1 MSFLFGLAFAL
12 YAGMALFI
20 DFLLQITCF
29 VSLLSLDTVRQSENR
44 YDVLCFLR
52 GSKKD
57 MPLVQKEG
65 VLYKF
70 FKYIY
75 TPFLMK
81 KWTRIGV
88 MIVFF
93 GWLCSSIAV
102 APHIDI
108 GLDQELSMPEDSFVL
123 KYFRYLKSYLSIGPP
138 VYFVLKNGLKFE
150 NTFDQNL
157 VCGGVNCKS
166 ESLST
171 QIYIASKIPE
181 SSYIA
186 RPASSWLDD
195 YFDWSQI
202 KGCCKKNA
210 NEDFCPHS
218 KTSCKNCN
226 ISLAANQRPYP
237 KEFKTYVSFFLQDN
251 PDEECAKG
259 GHAAYSSAVNVDQ
272 NPLNRI
278 DNNVGASYFMS
289 YHTILKT
296 SSDYFEAL
304 RSARKISANITRSI
318 QGQMRMNDRPES
330 EVQQIE
336 VFPYSVF
343 YVFYEQYL
351 TM

>member
-1 MSFLFGLAFAL
+1 
-12 YAGMALFI
+12 MALFI

-57 MPLVQKEG
+57 MPIVQKEG

-138 VYFVLKNGLKFE
+138 VYFVLKNGLKFN

-157 VCGGVNCKS
+157 ICGGSNCKI

-171 QIYIASKIPE
+171 QIFIASKIPE

-202 KGCCKKNA
+202 KDCCKEQKDA
-210 NEDFCPHS
+210 DEGFCPHTES
-218 KTSCKNCN
+218 NKCKECN
-226 ISLAANQRPYP
+226 ITLAENQRPYS
-237 KEFKTYVSFFLQDN
+237 KDFKKYVSFFLQDN
-251 PDEECAKG
+251 PDASCAKG
-259 GHAAYSSAVNVDQ
+259 GHAAYHNAVNIQ
-272 NPLNRI
+272 PNPLNRKEF
-278 DNNVGASYFMS
+278 DVGASYFMS

-296 SSDYFEAL
+296 STDYYEAL

-318 QGQMRMNDRPES
+318 QGQMRINDRPES
-330 EVQQIE
+330 EVEQIE

>member
-1 MSFLFGLAFAL
+1 
-12 YAGMALFI
+12 MALFI

-44 YDVLCFLR
+44 FDVLCFLR

-88 MIVFF
+88 MILFF

-123 KYFRYLKSYLSIGPP
+123 KYFRYLKKYLSIGPP
-138 VYFVLKNGLKFE
+138 VYFVLKNGLTFN

-157 VCGGVNCKS
+157 VCGGPNCNS

-171 QIYIASKIPE
+171 QIFIASKIPQ
-181 SSYIA
+181 STYIA

-202 KGCCKKNA
+202 PDCCHKKK
-210 NEDFCPHS
+210 DDSQGYCPRGG
-218 KTSCKNCN
+218 KNCEECN
-226 ISLAANQRPYP
+226 ISLAENQRPRS

-251 PDEECAKG
+251 PDDRCAKG
-259 GHAAYSSAVNVDQ
+259 GHAAYSSAVNIDQ
-272 NPLNRI
+272 ISRNEKEY
-278 DNNVGASYFMS
+278 DVGSSYFMS

-296 SSDYFEAL
+296 STDYYEAL

-318 QGQMRMNDRPES
+318 QGQMRINDRPES
-330 EVQQIE
+330 EVEQIE